1 MGKNGKRG
9 DTMRKKLGL
18 VCMILGIVLLLGAAA
33 LLVYNRNEATQAEAA
48 VREVLPVLLEKIEKE
63 KEEAPEVPTHDVPQ
77 ELLTPEDL
85 VMGEMEIDGHSYI
98 GFLSI
103 PALELELPV
112 MSDWSYPQLKIAPCR
127 YSGTIK
133 GGDLVLMAHNYARH
147 FGGLS
152 QLTEGEPV
160 FFTDAGGRVY
170 QYQVAA
176 VGVLPPT
183 AVEEMTAGEFDLTLF
198 TCTYGG
204 SNRVTVYCDK
214 E

>member
-1 MGKNGKRG
+1 
-9 DTMRKKLGL
+9 MRKKLGL
-18 VCMILGIVLLLGAAA
+18 VCMILGAVLLLGAAA

-48 VREVLPVLLEKIEKE
+48 VRDVLPVLVEKIEQE
-63 KEEAPEVPTHDVPQ
+63 KEETPEVPTHDIPQ

-127 YSGTIK
+127 YSGTIR

-152 QLTEGEPV
+152 QLTEGDPV
-160 FFTDAGGRVY
+160 FFTDAHGRVY

-176 VGVLPPT
+176 VGVRPPT
-183 AVEEMTAGEFDLTLF
+183 AVEEMTAGDFDLTLF

-204 SNRVTVYCDK
+204 KTRVTVYCDRA